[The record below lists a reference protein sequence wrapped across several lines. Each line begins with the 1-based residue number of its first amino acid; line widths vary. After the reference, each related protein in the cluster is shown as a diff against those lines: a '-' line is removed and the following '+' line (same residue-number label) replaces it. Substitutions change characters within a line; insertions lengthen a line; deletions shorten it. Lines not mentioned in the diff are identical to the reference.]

1 MQRRTR
7 LGGVLALLLLCEA
20 YNLSRSSR
28 AALKHLFALIH
39 FWPANSLNVHSF
51 DSSCSLS
58 PNSSFV
64 EARMWRHL
72 SSIVNPITQSTSHRS
87 SATRSWCHLV
97 AKGPERHGG
106 TVGPFDSRS
115 LAVFGSSLNGFH
127 LSKTQ
132 HVTSVSTLLFIVTP
146 QRSLENIHTGAS
158 SRCPDQSVEGVTV
171 STSPSS
177 VTTDHKC
184 KLACNAVV
192 LC

>member
-1 MQRRTR
+1 M
-7 LGGVLALLLLCEA
+7 
-20 YNLSRSSR
+20 
-28 AALKHLFALIH
+28 
-39 FWPANSLNVHSF
+39 NVHSF
-51 DSSCSLS
+51 DRSCSLS

-87 SATRSWCHLV
+87 SATRFRCHLV
-97 AKGPERHGG
+97 AKGPERHSG

-115 LAVFGSSLNGFH
+115 LAVFGSSSKGFR

-132 HVTSVSTLLFIVTP
+132 HGSHSKPPDLRSQGPFCSFDLQHERAVTPVSTLLFIVTP

>member
-1 MQRRTR
+1 M
-7 LGGVLALLLLCEA
+7 
-20 YNLSRSSR
+20 
-28 AALKHLFALIH
+28 
-39 FWPANSLNVHSF
+39 NVHLF

-87 SATRSWCHLV
+87 SATRFRCHLV

-132 HVTSVSTLLFIVTP
+132 HGSHSKPPDLRSQGPFCSFDLQHESASHARLNTFIYCDSSEVTRRHSHWCQFQVS
-146 QRSLENIHTGAS
+146 
-158 SRCPDQSVEGVTV
+158 
-171 STSPSS
+171 
-177 VTTDHKC
+177 
-184 KLACNAVV
+184 
-192 LC
+192 

>member
-1 MQRRTR
+1 MHSSSS
-7 LGGVLALLLLCEA
+7 EA

-28 AALKHLFALIH
+28 AALQHLFALIH

-51 DSSCSLS
+51 DNSCSLS

-87 SATRSWCHLV
+87 SATRFRCHLV

-115 LAVFGSSLNGFH
+115 LAVFGSSSNGFR

-132 HVTSVSTLLFIVTP
+132 HGSHSKPPDLRSQGPFCSFDLQHERASHVRLNTFIYCDSSEVTRKHSHRCQFQVS
-146 QRSLENIHTGAS
+146 
-158 SRCPDQSVEGVTV
+158 
-171 STSPSS
+171 
-177 VTTDHKC
+177 
-184 KLACNAVV
+184 
-192 LC
+192 